1 MPILPCKF
9 TITIKFLILL
19 TYQWCALWEG
29 SLMTWHAINIPV
41 VCSLRGSLIMWHA
54 INIPVVRSR
63 WKAVY
68 QTALTQDTACCQYGH
83 SLCGNKVETMA
94 HYKYIYL
101 LQGDVTRHIYYVGDF
116 LVMHNNIITPQS
128 WHQVVCSKTT
138 KKGRHM
144 YIIMGIINPLHP
156 MHLRRFRKW
165 RFCTMLIQCVISTWV
180 QALVVRLNQ

>member
-1 MPILPCKF
+1 MWHAINIRVVCSLRGE
-9 TITIKFLILL
+9 LL
-19 TYQWCALWEG
+19 V
-29 SLMTWHAINIPV
+29 MWHAINIPV

-54 INIPVVRSR
+54 INIPMVRSR
-63 WKAVY
+63 WRAVY

-83 SLCGNKVETMA
+83 SLCENKVETMA

-101 LQGDVTRHIYYVGDF
+101 LQGDVTRHIYFVGDF

-156 MHLRRFRKW
+156 MHLRRFNHAAMREITESGDFVLCW
-165 RFCTMLIQCVISTWV
+165 FN
-180 QALVVRLNQ
+180 ALYLPEFKHW